1 VQLSAETTAVVLDS
15 TADLPDPAARHPN
28 WRLVPLY
35 VRFGDE
41 TLRDHVDLTAADFYE
56 RLRATSVQ
64 PATSQPTP
72 GDFQEAF
79 EALAEFERIVCITV
93 SAKLSGTF
101 ESARLAAEAIG
112 GGKVLL
118 VDSASAS
125 AGIVI
130 LAESIQRR
138 LGLGTSDDEI
148 QSVAERFRR
157 EADLRF
163 TVDTLDYLVR
173 GGRIGK
179 AAGLVGQLLNVK
191 PILTIREG
199 EVEPVKRVRGRA
211 KAFAEFEQALV
222 SGSEDDPAWHLAVA
236 HADAQADADRI
247 VTMIDRVRPNATLDL
262 VTTLGPVVGT
272 HGGPG
277 TLGLFWFRD
286 AT

>member
-1 VQLSAETTAVVLDS
+1 VRLSAETTAVVLDS
-15 TADLPDPAARHPN
+15 TADLSDPASRHPN

-41 TLRDHVDLTAADFYE
+41 MLRDHVDLTAAEFYE
-56 RLRATSVQ
+56 RLRSTSIQ

-79 EALAEFERIVCITV
+79 EALAEFEHIVCITV

-101 ESARLAAEAIG
+101 DSARLAAEAIAG
-112 GGKVLL
+112 DRILL

-138 LGLGTSDDEI
+138 LALGTSEDEI
-148 QSVAERFRR
+148 KSVAERFRR

-191 PILTIREG
+191 PILTIRDG

-211 KAFAEFEQALV
+211 KAFAEFEQALLA
-222 SGSEDDPAWHLAVA
+222 GSEDDPSWHLAVA
-236 HADAQADADRI
+236 HADAEADADRI
-247 VTMIDRVRPNATLDL
+247 VAMIRRVRPSATLDL

-277 TLGLFWFRD
+277 TLGLFWLRD

>member
-1 VQLSAETTAVVLDS
+1 VHLSAKTTAVVLDS

-41 TLRDHVDLTAADFYE
+41 TLRDHIDLAAAEFYE
-56 RLRATSVQ
+56 RLRVTGVQ

-79 EALAEFERIVCITV
+79 EELADFERIVCITV

-101 ESARLAAEAIG
+101 ESARLAAEAIEG
-112 GGKVLL
+112 DRVLL

-138 LGLGTSDDEI
+138 LALGTSDDEI
-148 QSVAERFRR
+148 KAVGERFRR

-211 KAFAEFEQALV
+211 KAFAEFEQALA
-222 SGSEDDPAWHLAVA
+222 SGSEDDPSWHLAVA
-236 HADAQADADRI
+236 HADAKADADRL
-247 VTMIDRVRPNATLDL
+247 VAMIERVRPKASVDL

-286 AT
+286 TT